1 MLDAERTISHH
12 FFQIVSRLLKSVLR
26 SVSGLARLFL
36 LLLIKENLVF
46 DKGLL
51 VDLLIVLDLFL
62 NLIEKVGVDH
72 SFIARSICFLFET
85 VYLGDFLVIFVED
98 LLDIIFHLLY
108 LLLKIVRLV
117 LLLISLD
124 SLHLAHLPLQQGYH
138 LLQSFLSGNK
148 NTFLLDY

>member
-72 SFIARSICFLFET
+72 SFISSSICFLF
-85 VYLGDFLVIFVED
+85 
-98 LLDIIFHLLY
+98 
-108 LLLKIVRLV
+108 
-117 LLLISLD
+117 
-124 SLHLAHLPLQQGYH
+124 
-138 LLQSFLSGNK
+138 
-148 NTFLLDY
+148 